1 MSPKNPANGAPTC
14 EARVLV
20 VEDDEAMRVMLD
32 EELREAGYD
41 VVTAA
46 GGEEALELISTWSVD
61 VVVTD
66 QMMPGMKGREL
77 LSEIQSRNPRLPV
90 VITTAFGTIESAV
103 DAIKAGAFHYVAKP
117 FRVEQLLAAVSSALR
132 ERRQLEE
139 LVDYRETFGET
150 PRIVAESSAMKA
162 AIDMILRAAPAATP
176 VLLLGESGTGKELL
190 ARALHAGS
198 PRGRGAFIP
207 VNCSAIPE
215 QLLESQLFG
224 YRRGAY
230 TDAREDRRG
239 LFQEADGGTILLD
252 EIGDM
257 PPPLQGKLLR
267 VLQEREVHPLGAPAP
282 VLVDVRIV
290 AATHRDLESLV
301 REERFRHDL
310 YYRLNVISVRIPP
323 LRERPE
329 DIVPLIAHFLEKHGH
344 RLGRPGCT
352 LSPEALTL
360 LRGYSWPGNVR
371 ELESAIER
379 ALVLGRE
386 SVLGL
391 PDLPETLRGAK
402 AATEGTP
409 QPPRDVRS
417 LGEIEREHILRVLRA
432 ARGNKTAA
440 ARLLGLDRKTLYRKL
455 QHYGIQIS

>member
-1 MSPKNPANGAPTC
+1 ARRMDPDGERARCRHQGDDLPAGRARHRAVARDLRRGRRGTPRSWLAPRERRTDQRAPGGDGHREGDPKSSVKDPARRPEWPGFANGDSRRDVMSPKNPANGAPTC

-132 ERRQLEE
+132 ERHQLEE

-176 VLLLGESGTGKELL
+176 VLLLGQGGTGKEL
-190 ARALHAGS
+190 
-198 PRGRGAFIP
+198 
-207 VNCSAIPE
+207 
-215 QLLESQLFG
+215 
-224 YRRGAY
+224 
-230 TDAREDRRG
+230 
-239 LFQEADGGTILLD
+239 
-252 EIGDM
+252 
-257 PPPLQGKLLR
+257 
-267 VLQEREVHPLGAPAP
+267 
-282 VLVDVRIV
+282 
-290 AATHRDLESLV
+290 
-301 REERFRHDL
+301 
-310 YYRLNVISVRIPP
+310 
-323 LRERPE
+323 
-329 DIVPLIAHFLEKHGH
+329 
-344 RLGRPGCT
+344 
-352 LSPEALTL
+352 
-360 LRGYSWPGNVR
+360 
-371 ELESAIER
+371 
-379 ALVLGRE
+379 
-386 SVLGL
+386 
-391 PDLPETLRGAK
+391 
-402 AATEGTP
+402 
-409 QPPRDVRS
+409 
-417 LGEIEREHILRVLRA
+417 
-432 ARGNKTAA
+432 
-440 ARLLGLDRKTLYRKL
+440 
-455 QHYGIQIS
+455 